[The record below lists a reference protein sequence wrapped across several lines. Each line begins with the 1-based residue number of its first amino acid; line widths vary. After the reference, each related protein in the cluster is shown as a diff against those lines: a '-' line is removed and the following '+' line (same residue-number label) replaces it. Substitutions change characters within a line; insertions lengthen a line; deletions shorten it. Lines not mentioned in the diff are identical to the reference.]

1 MLFLCALCVA
11 AKGILLQ
18 RDKGKRKNGWES
30 VGLYEVREKNLRLG
44 LREIL
49 SLCSFLQTGAGS
61 LFMQLGR
68 GGTSPGF
75 SGRSRAQSTV

>member
-49 SLCSFLQTGAGS
+49 SLT
-61 LFMQLGR
+61 MQLSSDWGWLPVHATGKER
-68 GGTSPGF
+68 NQPWV
-75 SGRSRAQSTV
+75 QW